1 MSSED
6 LHDVTGNRP
15 CDRVGSAPASPS
27 PPDLPPSANGV
38 LPPASV
44 DQNGEIARSFLRRQ
58 PARIVAGRI
67 EGGYTSA
74 FEVICCDCG
83 DNPDLDY
90 SEIPPRLQQIRGP
103 YPLHEGLTAYEKHLA
118 IDYLMAGAR

>member
-1 MSSED
+1 MTGNHPGDRASSE
-6 LHDVTGNRP
+6 
-15 CDRVGSAPASPS
+15 PASPS

-44 DQNGEIARSFLRRQ
+44 DQNGEIPRSFLRRQ

-74 FEVICCDCG
+74 FEVIRCDCG
-83 DNPDLDY
+83 DNPDLDC
-90 SEIPPRLQQIRGP
+90 SEISPWVQQIRWP
-103 YPLHEGLTAYEKHLA
+103 YPLHEGLTAYEQHLA